1 LASGTEG
8 LREVRQGNNL
18 AWVAA
23 ATAQVVAA
31 SHMKVVEVQR
41 LPQEIVAAKGM
52 MVEDERALVQRQ
64 KGPEE
69 AVQLRRDPEVVRLRG
84 SWMVV
89 PRQKGPVTEERT

>member
-1 LASGTEG
+1 
-8 LREVRQGNNL
+8 
-18 AWVAA
+18 
-23 ATAQVVAA
+23 
-31 SHMKVVEVQR
+31 MKVVEVQR